1 MNTGT
6 HVIVLFRTCKRS
18 TFYYFKKWYFL
29 GFSHYLA
36 FPCLKTYLPLSHQLP
51 LSGWSC
57 FDQSTSSGSDGLGR
71 LQNLLLEVQA
81 LVCFLFY
88 ERKRETICQHLRC
101 MAFSNRSRLY
111 WNIQMSTGKH
121 LSAGGRGAQGRSTP
135 WPQAEVNNLCEILC
149 LSENVCWP
157 WVWFWASAAPVSW
170 QQLQWPRPL
179 PAARS
184 LQWQWGPRGPPT
196 RCLQHTTTA
205 NAQFRKVL
213 TSDLMLSLPR
223 VLQARTWL
231 TTNVGPPKYVP
242 FQSANWSLYKITQ

>member
-121 LSAGGRGAQGRSTP
+121 LSAGGGSGEEHAVTSGRGQQPLWDSVSQWKRLLTLGL
-135 WPQAEVNNLCEILC
+135 VLG
-149 LSENVCWP
+149 LSCSS
-157 WVWFWASAAPVSW
+157 FLAAASMAAAAPSSSFSAMTVGSSGSTHSV
-170 QQLQWPRPL
+170 
-179 PAARS
+179 PATHNNSKRS
-184 LQWQWGPRGPPT
+184 
-196 RCLQHTTTA
+196 
-205 NAQFRKVL
+205 V
-213 TSDLMLSLPR
+213 
-223 VLQARTWL
+223 
-231 TTNVGPPKYVP
+231 
-242 FQSANWSLYKITQ
+242 